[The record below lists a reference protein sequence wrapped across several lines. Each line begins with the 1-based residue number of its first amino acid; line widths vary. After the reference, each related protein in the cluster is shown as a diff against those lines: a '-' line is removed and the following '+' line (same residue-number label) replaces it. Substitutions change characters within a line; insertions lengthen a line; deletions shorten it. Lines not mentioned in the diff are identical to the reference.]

1 MKSII
6 YYHITINM
14 FALNKLKIK
23 NIKYARNYKYTI
35 GGNNFKIDTDSFIDK
50 NYLNENLKVLG
61 DNLKNT
67 TDNIMDASVDTTLCN
82 LLKMVKLTEQKIK
95 MEKLNHV
102 EISASIMLGPISISI
117 NKKISSE

>member
-1 MKSII
+1 
-6 YYHITINM
+6 M
-14 FALNKLKIK
+14 FALNKLKTK
-23 NIKYARNYKYTI
+23 NIKYSRNYKYTI
-35 GGNNFKIDTDSFIDK
+35 GGNNFKFDTDSFIDK

-67 TDNIMDASVDTTLCN
+67 TENIMDTSVDTTLCN

-102 EISASIMLGPISISI
+102 EISASIMLGPVSISI
-117 NKKISSE
+117 NKKILNE

>member
-1 MKSII
+1 
-6 YYHITINM
+6 M
-14 FALNKLKIK
+14 FTLNKLKIK
-23 NIKYARNYKYTI
+23 NIKYSRNYKYTI

-50 NYLNENLKVLG
+50 NYLNENLKVLSN
-61 DNLKNT
+61 DLKNK
-67 TDNIMDASVDTTLCN
+67 TDDILDSSVDTTLYN